1 VLKFLSSLFTPPEKG
16 DESPDRALIDAA
28 IERAVDGTDRRLRA
42 LDDYRRR
49 LREPVERAVDHVIAL
64 VDAMPA
70 PTEISAQSFG
80 ADPRIRAF
88 FSSVDHLHGVLGKLK
103 DVRQY
108 QEHCVEVAADEI
120 FGLLVMQKEERTVLG
135 MELEGDAVR
144 KDVIQVAV
152 SFSHHRY
159 IAPASSEKGT
169 RWELKKRA
177 FDFLIERALEQL
189 AQETRKRVELDRQR
203 CLLRRKLD
211 ALRAGN
217 WGLGSALADNGHN
230 GADIDAVEAEIESI
244 DAELGQFGT
253 NSLGLEQSLDCIAG
267 ILRQPKEWLDARPV
281 ALRLD
286 YRGIRLADSGP
297 AAAGELQLTELFSGT
312 GARRIILPGRIPSR
326 EIPDRPDVVKE
337 LSRYLG

>member
-1 VLKFLSSLFTPPEKG
+1 MLRFLSSLFTPTAAE
-16 DESPDRALIDAA
+16 DESPDRDLIDAA

-42 LDDYRRR
+42 LGDYRRR

-70 PTEISAQSFG
+70 PAEISAQSFG

-103 DVRQY
+103 DVREY
-108 QEHCVEVAADEI
+108 RRHCAEIPADEI

-144 KDVIQVAV
+144 KDVVQVAV

-177 FDFLIERALEQL
+177 FDFLIERALERL
-189 AQETRKRVELDRQR
+189 AQETRKRVELEHQR

-230 GADIDAVEAEIESI
+230 GADVDVMEAEIESI

-253 NSLGLEQSLDCIAG
+253 NSLGLDQSLDCIAG
-267 ILRQPKEWLDARPV
+267 VLGRPKEWLDTRPV

-286 YRGIRLADSGP
+286 YRGIKLADSGP
-297 AAAGELQLTELFSGT
+297 PAAGELQLTELFSAT
-312 GARRIILPGRIPSR
+312 GARRIILPGRIPKG